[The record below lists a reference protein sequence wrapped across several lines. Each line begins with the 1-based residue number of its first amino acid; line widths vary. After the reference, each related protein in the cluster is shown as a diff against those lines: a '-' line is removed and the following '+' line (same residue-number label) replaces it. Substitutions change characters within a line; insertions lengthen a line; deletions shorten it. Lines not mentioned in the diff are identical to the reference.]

1 MKNQAENI
9 KIPANA
15 KTALEILEKAG
26 HKAYLVGGFVRDQI
40 HHQNSEA
47 EAAQDIDI
55 ATSATPTQTEQVFAS
70 QKWTTYPLGKKFGTI
85 GVLPPTKTLGSEAK
99 LNIKSQSTKSK
110 QDVSVPTTTFASD
123 PKIIEITTFRT
134 EATYT
139 DSRHPDSVKFATT
152 IDEDLARRDFTCNAI
167 ACDIRGK
174 LSDPFG
180 GIEDIHNNVIR
191 CVGDPAERFDEDH
204 LRILRALRFASQLGF
219 GIDEKTEHAIRD
231 MKDQITK
238 VSGERLR
245 DELTKL
251 ICGQNAKEVLTIYSD
266 VIFEVLPE
274 LAPLFKYD
282 QKTKYHSHD
291 AWEHT
296 LIVLDKM
303 PTLATITN
311 DQNNKHTNY
320 SDLQTA
326 TEIGR

>member
-15 KTALEILEKAG
+15 KNALEILEKAG

-40 HHQNSEA
+40 RNQNSEA
-47 EAAQDIDI
+47 KAAKDIDI

-85 GVLPPTKTLGSEAK
+85 GVLPPAKTLGTLGSEAN

-110 QDVSVPTTTFASD
+110 QDVSVPTTTIASD

-152 IDEDLARRDFTCNAI
+152 INEDLARRDFTCNAI

-180 GIEDIHNNVIR
+180 GIDDIHNNVIR
-191 CVGDPAERFDEDH
+191 CVGEPAERFGEDH

-219 GIDEKTEHAIRD
+219 TINEKTERAIRD

-238 VSGERLR
+238 VS
-245 DELTKL
+245 
-251 ICGQNAKEVLTIYSD
+251 
-266 VIFEVLPE
+266 
-274 LAPLFKYD
+274 
-282 QKTKYHSHD
+282 
-291 AWEHT
+291 
-296 LIVLDKM
+296 
-303 PTLATITN
+303 
-311 DQNNKHTNY
+311 
-320 SDLQTA
+320 
-326 TEIGR
+326 

>member
-9 KIPANA
+9 EIPANA

-26 HKAYLVGGFVRDQI
+26 HTAYLVGGFVRDQI
-40 HHQNSEA
+40 RNQNSEA

-70 QKWTTYPLGKKFGTI
+70 QKWTTYPLGKKYGTI
-85 GVLPPTKTLGSEAK
+85 GVLPPSTSSKNVTQKKDSTPTKNGTHTS
-99 LNIKSQSTKSK
+99 SK
-110 QDVSVPTTTFASD
+110 P
-123 PKIIEITTFRT
+123 IEITTFRT

-139 DSRHPDSVKFATT
+139 DSRHPDSVKFAST

-180 GIEDIHNNVIR
+180 GIDDIHNNVIR
-191 CVGDPAERFDEDH
+191 CVGEPAERFGEDH

-219 GIDEKTEHAIRD
+219 TIDKKTERAIRD

-251 ICGQNAKEVLTIYSD
+251 ICGPNAKDVLTIYSD

-274 LAPLFKYD
+274 LTPLYKYD

-311 DQNNKHTNY
+311 EQNNKHTNY

>member
-15 KTALEILEKAG
+15 KNALEILEKAG

-40 HHQNSEA
+40 RHPNSEA

-70 QKWTTYPLGKKFGTI
+70 QKWTTYPLGKKYGTI
-85 GVLPPTKTLGSEAK
+85 GVLPPS
-99 LNIKSQSTKSK
+99 NSKSK
-110 QDVSVPTTTFASD
+110 PTKNCTQTKNGTPTSIK
-123 PKIIEITTFRT
+123 PKPIEITTFRT

-139 DSRHPDSVKFATT
+139 DSRHPDSVKFAST

-174 LSDPFG
+174 LTDPFG
-180 GIEDIHNNVIR
+180 GINDIHNNVIR
-191 CVGDPAERFDEDH
+191 CVGEPAERFGEDH

-219 GIDEKTEHAIRD
+219 GMDEKTERAIRD
-231 MKDQITK
+231 MKSQITK

-251 ICGQNAKEVLTIYSD
+251 ICGPNAKEVLTIYSD

-303 PTLATITN
+303 PTLATITTN
-311 DQNNKHTNY
+311 QNNKHTNY
-320 SDLQTA
+320 SDPQTA